1 MTPSRPW
8 RHPQKLLLVL
18 AALFLLALAQ
28 EVFRPQVELT
38 RKEKKVVAW
47 VSGEEGSLFYA
58 DYGDLLVGE
67 LESLSPERVQ
77 VGGRAFFRDPGSAV
91 EEGLGV
97 GERVEVA
104 YNPDWEKE
112 GLPYLMRLRRAGAG
126 KGERYLRLVL
136 FDPRGVE
143 VRLGEEVEARGPLAV
158 VERGGVEELY
168 LSGGEAQYL
177 EEEGRLELRPAPGKV
192 AVVQGQVR
200 VEGQRLRYQNDTGE
214 ALLAGPLEVR
224 REGEK
229 PLTGKAGSLRYL
241 LDEDRL
247 WLLGGVELTQG
258 GRTTKAERALLRE
271 KEGYAYLY
279 GGVESRDEK
288 GLVRGERVR
297 YALKSGEVVVL
308 GQVRGEF
315 RGD

>member
-1 MTPSRPW
+1 MLLSRPC
-8 RHPQKLLLVL
+8 RHALRFLLGV
-18 AALFLLALAQ
+18 AALCLLALAQ
-28 EVFRPQVELT
+28 EVFQPQVELT

-67 LESLSPERVQ
+67 LQALSPERVQ
-77 VGGRAFFRDPGSAV
+77 VENRAFFRDAGSAV
-91 EEGLGV
+91 EEGLKV

-104 YNPDWEKE
+104 YNPDWEQE
-112 GLPYLMRLRRAGAG
+112 GLPYLMRLRRAGEG
-126 KGERYLRLVL
+126 KGERYLRLIL
-136 FDPRGVE
+136 FDPK
-143 VRLGEEVEARGPLAV
+143 
-158 VERGGVEELY
+158 GVEELF
-168 LSGGEAQYL
+168 LSGGEARYL

-192 AVVQGQVR
+192 AVAQGQVR

-214 ALLAGPLEVR
+214 ALLEGPLEVR

-229 PLTGKAGSLRYL
+229 PLSGKAGSLRYL

-271 KEGYAYLY
+271 KEGYAFLY
-279 GGVESRDEK
+279 GKVESRDER
-288 GLVRGERVR
+288 GVVRGERVR

-308 GQVRGEF
+308 GGVAGEF

>member
-1 MTPSRPW
+1 VVGRAVAGA
-8 RHPQKLLLVL
+8 RGLALLITS
-18 AALFLLALAQ
+18 LLALG
-28 EVFRPQVELT
+28 
-38 RKEKKVVAW
+38 VA
-47 VSGEEGSLFYA
+47 VL
-58 DYGDLLVGE
+58 
-67 LESLSPERVQ
+67 
-77 VGGRAFFRDPGSAV
+77 
-91 EEGLGV
+91 
-97 GERVEVA
+97 
-104 YNPDWEKE
+104 
-112 GLPYLMRLRRAGAG
+112 LRR
-126 KGERYLRLVL
+126 RHL
-136 FDPRGVE
+136 
-143 VRLGEEVEARGPLAV
+143 ARAKA
-158 VERGGVEELY
+158 R
-168 LSGGEAQYL
+168 A

-247 WLLGGVELTQG
+247 WLLGGVELTQE